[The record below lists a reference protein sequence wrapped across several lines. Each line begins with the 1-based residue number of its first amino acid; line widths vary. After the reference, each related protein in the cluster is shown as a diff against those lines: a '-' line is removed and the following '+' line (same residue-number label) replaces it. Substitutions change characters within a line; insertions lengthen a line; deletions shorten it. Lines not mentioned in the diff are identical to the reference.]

1 MWKYLTILVIKNAN
15 YYNPLLCMYQ
25 KSKWYKELKCPETEG
40 SVGMSVHLQSL
51 QEATFPENILAIY
64 FTSMPSNTT

>member
-1 MWKYLTILVIKNAN
+1 
-15 YYNPLLCMYQ
+15 MYQ
-25 KSKWYKELKCPETEG
+25 KKQMVQRIKVPETEG